1 MDETRPPARAPDPR
15 IGGPL
20 TREEALAL
28 LDRGAELLASG
39 DFEAAGEH
47 YARVVGF
54 DDPTITAAAL
64 LGLGEVRYRFDDE
77 AAAVATWSAA
87 LRLGETPSTYAA
99 WRNVAAARVRAG
111 DLKGAIEA
119 YREADKRAP
128 REDKIEIANRLGW
141 LTKETGDARS
151 ARRYFAAGRG
161 DSPLLTVTLAIIGL
175 TCIVSLTA
183 LFATDGQPIFELLWL
198 DKPAVAAGEYWRLWT
213 VTLLHGDLLH
223 LLFNMYALFLA
234 GPIIERW
241 YGRLRFLVFYLVLAA
256 AGSTASFVFGGDVPA
271 VGASGAIFGLFGMLL
286 AAGRLHH
293 PVDRQSRA
301 LVGQL
306 GMLILLN
313 LAFGFAS
320 GGQIDNAAHVG
331 GLVAGL
337 WLGALILPTG
347 VPTLSSLWHQPAG
360 ASESARRATTSP
372 LIELISVTVVVAV
385 VATGIAVG
393 TAERNGPVGAD
404 PGRQPVAI
412 AGRQHGKAL
421 ILEVEPDEIHDVA
434 LIVDDEDGLHPA
446 NDSVGRRAG

>member
-1 MDETRPPARAPDPR
+1 MDEPRPPTRAPDPR
-15 IGGPL
+15 IDGPL
-20 TREEALAL
+20 MREQALGL
-28 LDRGAELLASG
+28 LARGAELLASG
-39 DFEAAGEH
+39 DFVAAGEH
-47 YARVVGF
+47 YARVIGF
-54 DDPTITAAAL
+54 DDPTVTAAAL
-64 LGLGEVRYRFDDE
+64 LGLGEVRYRLDDE
-77 AAAVATWSAA
+77 AAAVAAWLAA

-99 WRNVAAARVRAG
+99 WRNVAAARVRG
-111 DLKGAIEA
+111 EDLRGAIEA

-128 REDKIEIANRLGW
+128 REDKPEIANRLGW
-141 LTKETGDARS
+141 LTKETGDVRS

-175 TCIVSLTA
+175 TSIVSLTA
-183 LFATDGQPIFELLWL
+183 LAATDGQSIFELLWL
-198 DKPAVAAGEYWRLWT
+198 DKPAVAAGEYWRLWS
-213 VTLLHGDLLH
+213 VTLLHGDPIH

-234 GPIIERW
+234 GPIVERW
-241 YGRLRFLVFYLVLAA
+241 YGRLRFLVLYLVLAA

-293 PVDRQSRA
+293 PVDRQSRG

-306 GMLILLN
+306 GIVIAIN

-337 WLGALILPTG
+337 WLGGVMLPRG
-347 VPTLSSLWHQPAG
+347 VPTLSSLWHRPAG
-360 ASESARRATTSP
+360 AAASAQRTSSSP
-372 LIELISVTVVVAV
+372 LIELIGVTVVLAV

-393 TAERNGPVGAD
+393 TAERNGTTGAID

-412 AGRQHGKAL
+412 ATHL
-421 ILEVEPDEIHDVA
+421 
-434 LIVDDEDGLHPA
+434 
-446 NDSVGRRAG
+446 S